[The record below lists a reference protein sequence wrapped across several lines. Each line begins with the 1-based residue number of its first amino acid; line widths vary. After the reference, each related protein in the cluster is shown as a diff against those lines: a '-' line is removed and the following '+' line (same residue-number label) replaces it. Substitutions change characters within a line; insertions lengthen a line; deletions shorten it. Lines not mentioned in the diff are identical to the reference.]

1 MREGSS
7 EGRRW
12 SPGLSAQEEAPT
24 GRVEAGQPSAP
35 AGKPVGVAEVGD
47 EVWAVGRATLVH
59 SAIAQGTF
67 TNPSLRFHPRPLG
80 YGIR

>member
-1 MREGSS
+1 MREGFS

-12 SPGLSAQEEAPT
+12 RRGLSAEEEAPT
-24 GRVEAGQPSAP
+24 GRAEAGQPSAP
-35 AGKPVGVAEVGD
+35 AGKPVAVAEVGD
-47 EVWAVGRATLVH
+47 EVWAVGRV
-59 SAIAQGTF
+59 AQGTF